1 MAVSEDFEAYF
12 KPSRGGWIFAP
23 GLFGFGAF
31 LGSRFA
37 THYRVNETQRDSIVE
52 LMREAR
58 QILRMVAWLVMAP
71 AILISVLAGVARTQ
85 PGGVELIPA
94 SMLVVAA
101 LTIATGL
108 VLLAVLTWQY
118 RRELR
123 QLMAGAPIANERTG
137 LRELIRHQAAMMPTH
152 RIVLML
158 IGTAS
163 SATWFATRAFG
174 TVAPQD
180 VRLAHLLAAIALALL
195 ALRAAALLVAKRVQR
210 AA

>member
-1 MAVSEDFEAYF
+1 MAVSEDAYF
-12 KPSRGGWIFAP
+12 KPVRGGWIFAP

-31 LGSRFA
+31 LGTRFA
-37 THYRVNETQRDSIVE
+37 THYRVSEAQRAAIVE
-52 LMREAR
+52 LMCESR
-58 QILRMVAWLVMAP
+58 QVLRMTAWLVMAP
-71 AILISVLAGVARTQ
+71 AILISVLAGVARAQ
-85 PGGVELIPA
+85 PGGVELIPV
-94 SMLVVAA
+94 SVLVVAA

-108 VLLAVLTWQY
+108 VLLAVLTWQF

-123 QLMAGAPIANERTG
+123 QLMADAPVVNERTD

-163 SATWFATRAFG
+163 SATWFATRALG
-174 TVAPQD
+174 TAGTQD
-180 VRLAHLLAAIALALL
+180 IRLAHLLAAIALALL

-210 AA
+210 TA